1 MVLSEFIRGLKQF
14 SADNKVVVGEYVSQ
28 EIEHIQAWVPIP
40 RDIVKV
46 DTNLFDNKIALMI
59 AKSDEVLDG
68 FTAEGL
74 LNVLSV
80 FDDNL
85 EVVFGEYVNSD
96 NNTLSV
102 IPTKI
107 VMLEDKFFDGS
118 ATIIIDNVTENSLN
132 NLTDTEL
139 EMLKFS
145 LRHLHKDYQT
155 ELGEERITI
164 LEDLMSKVGC

>member
-1 MVLSEFIRGLKQF
+1 M
-14 SADNKVVVGEYVSQ
+14 
-28 EIEHIQAWVPIP
+28 
-40 RDIVKV
+40 
-46 DTNLFDNKIALMI
+46 
-59 AKSDEVLDG
+59 
-68 FTAEGL
+68 
-74 LNVLSV
+74 
-80 FDDNL
+80 
-85 EVVFGEYVNSD
+85 VFGEYVNSD